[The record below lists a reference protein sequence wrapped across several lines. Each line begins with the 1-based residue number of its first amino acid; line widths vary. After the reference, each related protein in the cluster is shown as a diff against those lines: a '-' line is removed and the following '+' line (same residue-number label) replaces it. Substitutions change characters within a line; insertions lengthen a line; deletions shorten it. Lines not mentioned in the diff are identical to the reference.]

1 MSALDGQIALVT
13 GSTRGI
19 GAGIAAEF
27 ARRGA
32 AVAVHG
38 RDQAAADSVAAAIIR
53 DGGKA
58 MAATGDVTDFGQ
70 VESVRRQIEDA
81 WGPVG
86 ILVANAGGSFTPPA
100 PLEQIPEDGW
110 RATVD
115 GNLLATFLTLKS
127 FLPGMKERRRGTI
140 ITIGSAAGRRAHPR
154 SPIPYAAAKAG
165 IALLTQDVAAQAGPS
180 GSASTA
186 SPRRR
191 SSPRA
196 TRSRSRPSCKHHSPT
211 RTLSNGSGRR
221 RTSRPPPRSSPP
233 TRPPGSPA
241 WSSTSPAGPY
251 SSDHPQQRSPIMAVN
266 QPAMRRRARIMRA
279 ANVPMRA
286 ALSLPFATPLS
297 GNLMLISYTGRKSG
311 KAYRQPVSY
320 VRDGDVLLTPGGG
333 RWTLNL
339 AGGRPARIRLRGR
352 DEPARPEL
360 VTDPAEVERLL
371 EVIAEKNPRAARFIP
386 IPRRPD
392 GRLDPDI
399 LDTALRHGF
408 CIVRWHIAERG

>member
-19 GAGIAAEF
+19 GAAIAAEF

-38 RDQAAADSVAAAIIR
+38 RDRAAADSVAAAIIR

-140 ITIGSAAGRRAHPR
+140 ITIGSAAGRRADPR

-165 IALLTQDVAAQAGPS
+165 VALLTQDVAAQAGPF
-180 GSASTA
+180 GIRVNCVTPETILTEGNQDRIPAETA
-186 SPRRR
+186 SITRRRAPPQTARHTARRRDRRRVPRLRPGRLDHRRDRRRRRRRRTRLTILSIGHPQQGVRSWQSTKPRCGGARGSCARSTCPCGQCSACRSRRR
-191 SSPRA
+191 S
-196 TRSRSRPSCKHHSPT
+196 
-211 RTLSNGSGRR
+211 
-221 RTSRPPPRSSPP
+221 
-233 TRPPGSPA
+233 
-241 WSSTSPAGPY
+241 AG
-251 SSDHPQQRSPIMAVN
+251 
-266 QPAMRRRARIMRA
+266 
-279 ANVPMRA
+279 
-286 ALSLPFATPLS
+286 T
-297 GNLMLISYTGRKSG
+297 
-311 KAYRQPVSY
+311 
-320 VRDGDVLLTPGGG
+320 
-333 RWTLNL
+333 
-339 AGGRPARIRLRGR
+339 
-352 DEPARPEL
+352 
-360 VTDPAEVERLL
+360 
-371 EVIAEKNPRAARFIP
+371 
-386 IPRRPD
+386 
-392 GRLDPDI
+392 
-399 LDTALRHGF
+399 
-408 CIVRWHIAERG
+408 